1 METKNIFLDLKSPL
15 SGIILP
21 IEEVPD
27 QVFAGKMVGDGIGI
41 DPIENMLTSPC
52 KGKVVQ
58 LHSAHHAVTIQSE
71 NGNQILL
78 HIGLDT
84 VNLKGKGFRPL
95 VKIGEYV
102 QEGQELIEF
111 DPDLIASS
119 GMSLVSVMVLID
131 DPKVTKFEY
140 RFNHTSKVTRGRSS
154 LATLNFNQT
163 RAVAV
168 APSKSDLSAAVFES
182 VPFCV
187 RLPAGMHAR
196 PAARLA
202 ELAKNFHCDI
212 DLVKGNQSAPLSSIV
227 SVLALSI
234 AKDDEIIIVAV
245 GPDANQAVKAV
256 LTSLVEIEEK
266 ELETFHKES
275 AVQNNKTHTLIKSN
289 EKTFVGVS
297 ASDGIVIGN
306 IAHIKQEKF
315 DYLEKASDSK
325 NEMQKLEAALTHA
338 RLELK
343 QLQEEMQVNP
353 ANANKSAI
361 FSAHLAMLE
370 DPELLDEVV
379 SLINHGYSSAYAWD
393 HTIQSKR
400 QRLLA
405 LKNELIAGRANDL
418 KDIGNRVLRSLLG
431 LKQKNLSQ
439 MKNVIL
445 IAEDLTPSDT
455 AQFDKNKILGF
466 ATTTGGATSH
476 VAILARSMGIPAIAG
491 IEKRALE
498 IPEGKQAVLDADNG
512 ALFLDPSDVL
522 QKEVEQKQLVREQ
535 KRIVAL
541 RDSGLQAST
550 LDGHRIEVVSNIS
563 GLSDAKNAI
572 EVGAEGVG
580 LLRTEFLFLDREH
593 APTEEEQL
601 EIYQSI
607 ADAMSERPLIIR
619 TMDVGGDK
627 ALAYLPMPHEE
638 NPFLGIRG
646 IRLSLKK
653 PTLFREQL
661 RAILKV
667 KGHSKIHVMLP
678 MIGQLEELLE
688 AKRILEEERQK
699 LNAPK
704 VKLGIMIEV
713 PSAAVMASQFAP
725 HVDFFSIG
733 TNDLTQYTLAMDRGH
748 NELASHVDGLHPAV
762 LHLIEMTIKG
772 AHQYGKWVGICGG
785 TASESKAVP
794 ILLGLG
800 VDELS
805 LSIPNIPLIKAL
817 IRKLDRSECE
827 RVALEALKLTNG
839 KEVRE
844 LVNRYWPDLL

>member
-15 SGIILP
+15 SGITLP
-21 IEEVPD
+21 IEDVPD

-41 DPIENMLTSPC
+41 DPIENILTSPC

-58 LHSAHHAVTIQSE
+58 LHSAHHAITIQSE

-78 HIGLDT
+78 HIGIDT

-95 VKIGEYV
+95 VKVGDHV
-102 QEGQELIEF
+102 GEGQELIEF
-111 DPDLIASS
+111 DPDLIAAA

-140 RFNHTSKVTRGRSS
+140 RFNHTSKAIRGRSS
-154 LATLNFNQT
+154 LATLNFNQKSG
-163 RAVAV
+163 AVV
-168 APSKSDLSAAVFES
+168 MSKPDVHALAFES
-182 VPFCV
+182 VHFYV
-187 RLPAGMHAR
+187 RLPVGMHAR

-202 ELAKNFHCDI
+202 ELTKNFRSEI
-212 DLVKGNQSAPLSSIV
+212 DLIKGNKSAPLASIV
-227 SVLALSI
+227 SVLALEI
-234 AKDDEIIIVAV
+234 GKDDEIIIVAV
-245 GPDANQAVKAV
+245 GPDAPQAVKAV

-266 ELETFHKES
+266 ELETFQKERLL
-275 AVQNNKTHTLIKSN
+275 QGPKTPTHINSDA
-289 EKTFVGVS
+289 KTFLGVS
-297 ASDGIVIGN
+297 ASDGIVMGN

-315 DYLEKASDSK
+315 SYEQKASDSK
-325 NEMQKLEAALTHA
+325 NE
-338 RLELK
+338 LK
-343 QLQEEMQVNP
+343 QLE
-353 ANANKSAI
+353 SALE
-361 FSAHLAMLE
+361 SAMLE
-370 DPELLDEVV
+370 LQRLEEEMHQEPANNNKTAIFGAHRAMLGDPELLDEVV
-379 SLINHGYSSAYAWD
+379 SLINHGHSSAYAWD

-400 QRLLA
+400 QRLLG

-418 KDIGNRVLRSLLG
+418 KDIGNRVLRTLLG
-431 LKQKNLSQ
+431 IKPKNLSQ
-439 MKNVIL
+439 MENVIL

-491 IEKRALE
+491 IEKRALD
-498 IPEGKQAVLDADNG
+498 IPEGKLAVLDADNG
-512 ALFLDPSDVL
+512 AIFLDPSPAL
-522 QKEVEQKQLVREQ
+522 QKEVEQKQLIREQ
-535 KRIVAL
+535 KRLEAL

-550 LDGHRIEVVSNIS
+550 LDGHRIEVVANIS
-563 GLSDAKNAI
+563 GLSDAKNAL

-607 ADAMSERPLIIR
+607 ADAMPDRPLIIR

-638 NPFLGIRG
+638 NPFLGVRG

-653 PTLFREQL
+653 SALFREQL
-661 RAILKV
+661 RAILRV
-667 KGHSKIHVMLP
+667 KGHSKIHIMLP
-678 MIGQLEELLE
+678 MIGQLEELLLS
-688 AKRILEEERQK
+688 KRILEEERQK
-699 LNAPK
+699 LNAPQ

-713 PSAAVMASQFAP
+713 PSAAVMASQFAA

-748 NELASHVDGLHPAV
+748 NELASQVDGLHPAV

-772 AHQYGKWVGICGG
+772 AHEHKKWVGICGG
-785 TASESKAVP
+785 TASELKAVP

-805 LSIPNIPLIKAL
+805 LSVPNIPLIKAL
-817 IRKLDRSECE
+817 IRKIDRRECE
-827 RVALEALKLTNG
+827 KVALAALKLTNG

-844 LVNRYWPDLL
+844 LVNRHWPEII

>member
-1 METKNIFLDLKSPL
+1 
-15 SGIILP
+15 
-21 IEEVPD
+21 
-27 QVFAGKMVGDGIGI
+27 MVGDGIGI
-41 DPIENMLTSPC
+41 DPVENLLTSPC

-58 LHSAHHAVTIQSE
+58 LHSAHHAITIQSE

-95 VKIGEYV
+95 VKVGDYV

-119 GMSLVSVMVLID
+119 GMSLVSVMVLIN

-140 RFNHTSKVTRGRSS
+140 RFNHGSKVTRGRSS
-154 LATLNFNQT
+154 LATLNFNQKGEMA
-163 RAVAV
+163 RSV
-168 APSKSDLSAAVFES
+168 SKQNFNDVVFES
-182 VPFCV
+182 VPFQV

-202 ELAKNFHCDI
+202 ELSKNFRCDI

-227 SVLALSI
+227 SVLSLAI
-234 AKDDEIIIVAV
+234 GKDDEIIVVAV
-245 GPDANQAVKAV
+245 GPDAPQAVKAV
-256 LTSLVEIEEK
+256 LAALVEIEEK
-266 ELETFHKES
+266 ELETFHKENVLQS
-275 AVQNNKTHTLIKSN
+275 NTAQPLIQSN
-289 EKTFVGVS
+289 EKTFIGVS
-297 ASDGIVIGN
+297 ASDGIVMGN
-306 IAHIKQEKF
+306 MAHIKQEKF
-315 DYLEKASDSK
+315 NYSEKSSDAK
-325 NEMQKLEAALTHA
+325 NELK
-338 RLELK
+338 RLETALQQAIFELK
-343 QLQEEMQVNP
+343 HLEEEMQGNP
-353 ANANKSAI
+353 ANTNKAAI
-361 FSAHLAMLE
+361 FSAHRTMLE

-379 SLINHGYSSAYAWD
+379 SLINRGYSGAYAWD

-400 QRLLA
+400 QRLLG

-418 KDIGNRVLRSLLG
+418 RDIGNRVLRILLG
-431 LKQKNLSQ
+431 VKQKSLAP
-439 MKNVIL
+439 MENVIL
-445 IAEDLTPSDT
+445 VAEDLTPSDT

-498 IPEGKQAVLDADNG
+498 IPEGKLVVLDADNG
-512 ALFLDPSDVL
+512 ALFLDPNDEL
-522 QKEVEQKQLVREQ
+522 QKEVKRKQLMREQ
-535 KRIVAL
+535 KRLEAL
-541 RDSGLQAST
+541 RDSAMLAST
-550 LDGHRIEVVSNIS
+550 LDGHRIEVVANIS

-593 APTEEEQL
+593 APSEEEQV

-607 ADAMSERPLIIR
+607 ADAMKDRPLIIR

-638 NPFLGIRG
+638 NPFLGVRG

-653 PTLFREQL
+653 SALFRQQL

-667 KGHSKIHVMLP
+667 KGHSDIHVMLP
-678 MIGQLEELLE
+678 MIGQLEELIE
-688 AKRILEEERQK
+688 AKGILEEERQK
-699 LNAPK
+699 LNAPRIK
-704 VKLGIMIEV
+704 VGIMIEV
-713 PSAAVMASQFAP
+713 PSAAVMASQFAL

-748 NELASHVDGLHPAV
+748 NELAQQVDGLHPAV
-762 LHLIEMTIKG
+762 LHLIEMAIKG
-772 AHQYGKWVGICGG
+772 AHQHGKWVGICGG
-785 TASESKAVP
+785 TASELKAVP

-800 VDELS
+800 VNELS
-805 LSIPNIPLIKAL
+805 LSVPNIPLIKAL
-817 IRKLDRSECE
+817 IRKLDRRQCE
-827 RVALEALKLTNG
+827 KVALDALKLTNG

-844 LVNRYWPDLL
+844 LVNRHWPDLLS